1 MEIINNNK
9 GAKAP
14 TKNNDMKKIKP
25 LKWEKESFKAF
36 DKYTSKWMWVS
47 CRGREL
53 RLGLYTIEAIE
64 DEQNSAYYLQGG
76 MKNKIKNKRFT
87 TLESAQKYA
96 NKHYAKEVA
105 KEFSTLEIKWDD
117 YNEYNNQ
124 IYPSFRPSASTIMPW
139 VSTIPLEDKSG
150 YYFYARDYWNYHSSK
165 REKLGIHAER
175 EEVKK
180 MAAKWYEEKLYSVFY
195 E

>member
-1 MEIINNNK
+1 MDVGVLQGTSI
-9 GAKAP
+9 
-14 TKNNDMKKIKP
+14 
-25 LKWEKESFKAF
+25 SFRSI
-36 DKYTSKWMWVS
+36 YNRGY
-47 CRGREL
+47 RGRTEL
-53 RLGLYTIEAIE
+53 CLLFTRGYEKCEAFSII
-64 DEQNSAYYLQGG
+64 LI

-105 KEFSTLEIKWDD
+105 NEFSTLEIKWED

-124 IYPSFRPSASTIMPW
+124 IYPTFRPSASTIMPW

-150 YYFYARDYWNYHSSK
+150 YYFYARNYWNYHSSK
-165 REKLGIHAER
+165 REKLGVHAER
-175 EEVKK
+175 EEVKR
-180 MAAKWYEEKLYSVFY
+180 MAEEWYKKTLFSVFY